1 MRTCA
6 TRTATGCARDP
17 SDREFFLGPA
27 PNIHIEGTGYGFQFE
42 FELRHTLQA
51 AWELGAGLRYWWL
64 RAEEVRARP
73 WARACRLSRSNPSVW
88 ESRLVDKAVVMKLLP
103 VFRSWRSS
111 RAGPRRRFPPA
122 RRCATVADARADP
135 REGDP
140 RGGEHRRAERPRG
153 AEPAHARSV
162 LPPLFG
168 GPGPVGAPDRGGLG
182 VIVDAKNGYVMTN
195 AHVVKD
201 AREVLVTLKDN
212 RRLPAKLVGTDP
224 GTDIAVVRVDP
235 KNLVDVRFGDSDA
248 LQVGD
253 FVIAIG
259 NPFGLGQTATSGIV
273 SALGRSGLSME
284 GYEHFIQ
291 TDASINPG
299 NSGGALVNL
308 RGELVGIN
316 TAIIGPAGGNVGIGF
331 AVPVVMAR
339 AVMEQLVKFGEVKRG
354 RLGISMT
361 DVVGGEGA
369 TVAEVQADSP
379 AAQAGLRKADVVT
392 GLNGRPVRGAAEL
405 RAGWESCRSETRS
418 SCRFSAARK
427 THHQGPDRRHRK
439 RRERR
444 RGGAGAL
451 GRGVPGG
458 LEERP
463 ARAQPRRPGDGRQ
476 ARVSGLPPRLAPRRP
491 HHRGERPAG
500 VLGQGADRGAKRRG
514 GVQLNVLRGD
524 NMLTI
529 PVS

>member
-1 MRTCA
+1 
-6 TRTATGCARDP
+6 
-17 SDREFFLGPA
+17 
-27 PNIHIEGTGYGFQFE
+27 
-42 FELRHTLQA
+42 
-51 AWELGAGLRYWWL
+51 
-64 RAEEVRARP
+64 
-73 WARACRLSRSNPSVW
+73 
-88 ESRLVDKAVVMKLLP
+88 MKLLP
-103 VFRSWRSS
+103 VFPLLAFIATGAAAQIPSGAPLRDGLPTFAPILEKVTPAVVNIAVLQRSPEEQNPLMRD
-111 RAGPRRRFPPA
+111 PFFRRF
-122 RRCATVADARADP
+122 
-135 REGDP
+135 
-140 RGGEHRRAERPRG
+140 
-153 AEPAHARSV
+153 
-162 LPPLFG
+162 FG
-168 GPGPVGAPDRGGLG
+168 GPGQSEPQIAAGSG

-212 RRLPAKLVGTDP
+212 RRLPAKLVGADP

-369 TVAEVQADSP
+369 TVADVQADSP
-379 AAQAGLRKADVVT
+379 AAKAGLRKADVVT

-405 RAGWESCRSETRS
+405 RARLGVVPVGDTVELQVQRGAEKRTIKAQIAAIES
-418 SCRFSAARK
+418 
-427 THHQGPDRRHRK
+427 
-439 RRERR
+439 
-444 RGGAGAL
+444 GGSGGEAVQELSGA
-451 GRGVPGG
+451 VFQ
-458 LEERP
+458 EV
-463 ARAQPRRPGDGRQ
+463 AK
-476 ARVSGLPPRLAPRRP
+476 SGLPGRNRAVLVTAVKP
-491 HHRGERPAG
+491 ESPAYRHGLRAGDLIIG
-500 VLGQGADRGAKRRG
+500 VNAQRVASIKELTGALKRRG